1 MSRFGRLLDVATL
14 SGIGRVEATK
24 LLISGTPGSSLS
36 ACFPFVSSLLLGGVI
51 AFPQVVGGG
60 NGDFMVAVVGWIVAM
75 IVGYS
80 YVVAIWVI
88 YVLLKKVG
96 LVTNEFVA

>member
-1 MSRFGRLLDVATL
+1 
-14 SGIGRVEATK
+14 
-24 LLISGTPGSSLS
+24 
-36 ACFPFVSSLLLGGVI
+36 
-51 AFPQVVGGG
+51 
-60 NGDFMVAVVGWIVAM
+60 MVAVVGWIVAM